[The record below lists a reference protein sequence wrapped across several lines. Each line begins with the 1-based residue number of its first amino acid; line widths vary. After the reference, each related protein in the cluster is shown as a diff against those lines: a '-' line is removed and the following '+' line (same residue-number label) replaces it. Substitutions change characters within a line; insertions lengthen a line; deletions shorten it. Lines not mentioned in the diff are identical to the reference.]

1 MVEQIDGE
9 MENDED
15 MSFLQHLES
24 LRWHLIRS
32 VIAIFGFGILAFLNK
47 GFVFD
52 TVLLGPKNPDFL
64 TYRVLCN
71 ISEVICIEEL
81 PFILMNISMS
91 GQFTN
96 HIFVSAIAGFIIAF
110 PYVFWEIW
118 RFVKPALYTKESKH
132 ARGVVFFSSLLFMSG
147 VLFGYYVIAPL
158 AVNFLGSYQV
168 SEIVANQI
176 NLGSYITT
184 VASISLACGVVFELP
199 ILTYFLTKVGIL
211 TPEFMKTY
219 RKHALVITLILAA
232 IITPPDVISQILVAM
247 PLLLLYEVSIVVS
260 RIVIKKQQ

>member
-1 MVEQIDGE
+1 MEEQIDEE
-9 MENDED
+9 MENDDD

-110 PYVFWEIW
+110 PYVFWEFW

-132 ARGVVFFSSLLFMSG
+132 ARGVVFFSRCSG
-147 VLFGYYVIAPL
+147 
-158 AVNFLGSYQV
+158 
-168 SEIVANQI
+168 
-176 NLGSYITT
+176 
-184 VASISLACGVVFELP
+184 
-199 ILTYFLTKVGIL
+199 
-211 TPEFMKTY
+211 
-219 RKHALVITLILAA
+219 
-232 IITPPDVISQILVAM
+232 
-247 PLLLLYEVSIVVS
+247 
-260 RIVIKKQQ
+260 